1 MPLEDYSPPAIQS
14 HKGLRSSSSSA
25 NRRTSLSSLMACR
38 SRRGSCRDVAMLFI
52 DACRAVGIAA
62 RFVSGYQR
70 GGNGQEKRYMHA

>member
-14 HKGLRSSSSSA
+14 HKGLQILIIERQSPNVLVKLDGMPQSA
-25 NRRTSLSSLMACR
+25 RLVPGC
-38 SRRGSCRDVAMLFI
+38 GKLFM

-70 GGNGQEKRYMHA
+70 GGNGQEKRYMHT